1 MYEKVR
7 VVMFDEVEVTIY
19 KSMSGE
25 YFAEWGQ
32 FTKKKIP
39 CGRDYQFIWEAIS
52 AEMGGGDSVIG
63 WDLLRLA
70 DEIEAKLGD
79 TTTHDEIVAAVHN
92 HLYEHAQLWPAYV
105 YEEVVGVL
113 EYRYMHTSD
122 AARVKIGSVAPIEG
136 WFQSAISSKRIYRLE
151 TSEIEDQA
159 VRIIGA
165 HAFSNDYLVEFEV
178 LEFGCDEDD
187 KTFWSVRETMAILL
201 TECTLVHKPTDE
213 LPPEYDE
220 VNE

>member
-7 VVMFDEVEVTIY
+7 IVMFDEVEITLY

-52 AEMGGGDSVIG
+52 AEIGGGDAVIG

-79 TTTHDEIVAAVHN
+79 VTTHDEIVAAVQN
-92 HLYEHAQLWPAYV
+92 HLYEHEQLWPAYV

-113 EYRYMHTSD
+113 EYRFMHTTKND
-122 AARVKIGSVAPIEG
+122 RVKVGRLALLEEWLLG
-136 WFQSAISSKRIYRLE
+136 AITSKRIYRLE
-151 TSEIEDQA
+151 TSDIEDQA

-165 HAFSNDYLVEFEV
+165 HAFANDYMLEFEV

-187 KTFWSVRETMAILL
+187 KTLWSVRETMAIPL